1 MEENQQVNFADLS
14 EAQKAELILLKLH
27 EAVNIMLCPYP
38 PAAVSAIV
46 SSLRASLLVQ
56 FGEEVVDKN
65 YQLAVDSYRA
75 ALPEMRKQAGYEEA
89 LVDNHSP
96 LALPGTSFAAAPQF
110 VYPVRTPPDDKM
122 SQVTPE
128 TKLIH

>member
-1 MEENQQVNFADLS
+1 MEENQQVNFGDLS
-14 EAQKAELILLKLH
+14 EAQKIELILLKLH

-89 LVDNHSP
+89 LVDNHTP
-96 LALPGTSFAAAPQF
+96 LALPGTSFSASPQF
-110 VYPVRTPPDDKM
+110 IYPIRG
-122 SQVTPE
+122 TPE
-128 TKLIH
+128 EAPPQTKLIH

>member
-1 MEENQQVNFADLS
+1 MEENQQVNFADLN
-14 EAQKAELILLKLH
+14 EAQKIELILWKLH

-65 YQLAVDSYRA
+65 YQLAVDSYRE

-89 LVDNHSP
+89 LVDNHTP
-96 LALPGTSFAAAPQF
+96 LALPGISFSASPQF
-110 VYPVRTPPDDKM
+110 VYPVRGTSEEATP
-122 SQVTPE
+122 Q

>member
-1 MEENQQVNFADLS
+1 MEENQQVNFADLI
-14 EAQKAELILLKLH
+14 EAQKIELILLKLH

-38 PAAVSAIV
+38 PAAVSVIV

-89 LVDNHSP
+89 LVDNHTP
-96 LALPGTSFAAAPQF
+96 LALPGTSFSASPQF
-110 VYPVRTPPDDKM
+110 VYPVRGTSEEATP
-122 SQVTPE
+122 Q